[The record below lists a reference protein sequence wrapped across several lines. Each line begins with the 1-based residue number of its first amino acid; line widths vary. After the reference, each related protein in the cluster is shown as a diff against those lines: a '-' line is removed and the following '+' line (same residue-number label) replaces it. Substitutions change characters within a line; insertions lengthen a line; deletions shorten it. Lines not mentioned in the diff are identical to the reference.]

1 MNLKSLEVGGASA
14 GNIPRSSTAI
24 SLTSGTDL
32 KKWKGRNV
40 IILYRLCY
48 FAAAA
53 RVACQ
58 LLRFTHFYLL
68 GFTGNELGKNYLL
81 TSCNFKWLEH
91 QFLAQQSFKKWFCHV
106 RECKSQ
112 KDQSFPNSVS
122 GLVHISNRRELK
134 WGGRLGEGGEGR
146 QRGAKI
152 EVFLPREGEPSSAMI
167 PS

>member
-106 RECKSQ
+106 PKR
-112 KDQSFPNSVS
+112 SFPNSVS
-122 GLVHISNRRELK
+122 WLVHIWNRRELR
-134 WGGRLGEGGEGR
+134 WWAGQGGEEGR
-146 QRGAKI
+146 PREDKI
-152 EVFLPREGEPSSAMI
+152 ESC
-167 PS
+167 